1 MPLSSSCSSL
11 SPPPNPKRREKK
23 KKSDYL
29 VSKSISVHLWSL
41 YQTHFRSNLWQYTK
55 TFWVRSLL
63 RLSFFQIT
71 KNVESVLWVWIW
83 VIRTWSFFFVRSFLL
98 RRSKRKAKKREIE
111 ARRFLFLFFPHRL
124 DCMMTMCIHTIL
136 KHQRVK
142 RRESD
147 TSRTAY
153 INLMC
158 LKQ

>member
-98 RRSKRKAKKREIE
+98 RRSKRKEKIKRDWGTP
-111 ARRFLFLFFPHRL
+111 FSFSFFSAQIRL
-124 DCMMTMCIHTIL
+124 YDDDGYSYDFKTSTSE
-136 KHQRVK
+136 KT
-142 RRESD
+142 REQ
-147 TSRTAY
+147 Y
-153 INLMC
+153 ITNC
-158 LKQ
+158 LH